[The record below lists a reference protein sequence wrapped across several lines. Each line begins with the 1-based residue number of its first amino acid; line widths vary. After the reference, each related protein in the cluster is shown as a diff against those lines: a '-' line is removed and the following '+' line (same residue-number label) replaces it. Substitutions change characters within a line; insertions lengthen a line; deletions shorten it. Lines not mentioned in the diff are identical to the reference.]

1 MIMTRIAITI
11 LVSLFSISAI
21 AEPSWR
27 QKPVQCGTAE
37 SAMEVLD
44 KANEKAIVGGL
55 TRIKTHKGVTELQ
68 PFYLFVNTDTGTF
81 TVIEYH
87 IDNEEVCILAYGNGI
102 DFEVEKLFK
111 PKTGT

>member
-1 MIMTRIAITI
+1 MITI
-11 LVSLFSISAI
+11 RILVTILLSLFSFSVL
-21 AEPSWR
+21 AEPEWR
-27 QKPVQCGTAE
+27 QKPVQCGSSEA
-37 SAMEVLD
+37 AMKILEEHG
-44 KANEKAIVGGL
+44 EKAIVGGL

-102 DFEVEKLFK
+102 DFEVEELFK